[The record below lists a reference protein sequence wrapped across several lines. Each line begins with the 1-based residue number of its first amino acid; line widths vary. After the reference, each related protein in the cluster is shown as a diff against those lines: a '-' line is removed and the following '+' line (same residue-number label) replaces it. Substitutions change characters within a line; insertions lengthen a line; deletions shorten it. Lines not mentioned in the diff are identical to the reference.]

1 MNSIQKK
8 AERMLQIEQLLF
20 SHRQGLTASEIAHRL
35 GVHRSTI
42 SRYQY
47 DVPKHIYVDDEDG
60 YRWKIDRT
68 AYLLNV
74 RLTLNEAMA
83 VHLATRLLAT
93 RLERQNPHAAS
104 ALRKLATAL
113 DRLAP
118 RISAHLYL
126 SADDMDDCRR
136 HQDPNFIRSLEV
148 LTLAWA
154 EERKVQIWY
163 RKEGDQIG
171 EYLFAPYY
179 IEPYAVGQAV
189 HTIGYREPPGALRTF
204 KVERIER
211 IELTH
216 QGYVIPSDFDVREL
230 LIYAWGI
237 WYTDEPPV
245 EVILKFQ
252 PRVARRVGETRWHRT
267 EQVSVLEDGSLLWR
281 AQIAEPTEMLPWI
294 RGWGAGV
301 EVLAPDWL
309 RKELAK
315 EASRLADLYRSVVKD
330 EHDKS

>member
-1 MNSIQKK
+1 MNSIVKK
-8 AERMLQIEQLLF
+8 SERLLQIEQLLL
-20 SHRQGLTASEIAHRL
+20 SHPMGLTATEIARRL

-42 SRYQY
+42 SRYQA
-47 DVPKHIYVDDEDG
+47 DVPKHIYIDDEDG
-60 YRWKIDRT
+60 QRWKIDRM
-68 AYLLNV
+68 AYLLHV

-104 ALRKLATAL
+104 AMRKLATAL
-113 DRLAP
+113 ERLAP
-118 RISAHLYL
+118 RISAHLKL
-126 SADDMDDCRR
+126 SADEMDDHRR
-136 HQDPNFIRSLEV
+136 YQDPNFIRSLEV
-148 LTLAWA
+148 LTAAWA

-171 EYLFAPYY
+171 EYLFCPYY

-189 HTIGYREPPGALRTF
+189 HTIGYREPPGAVRTF

-211 IELTH
+211 IELTPQH
-216 QGYVIPSDFDVREL
+216 YRIPEDFDVREL
-230 LIYAWGI
+230 LKYAWGI
-237 WYTDEPPV
+237 WYTDEEPV
-245 EVILKFQ
+245 EVVLKFQ

-267 EQVSVLEDGSLLWR
+267 EQVSRLEDGSLLWR

-294 RGWGAGV
+294 RGWGADC

-309 RKELAK
+309 RMRLKE
-315 EASRLADLYRSVVKD
+315 EAESMVKLYS
-330 EHDKS
+330 

>member
-1 MNSIQKK
+1 MSSIVKK
-8 AERMLQIEQLLF
+8 AERMLQIEQLLL
-20 SHRQGLTASEIAHRL
+20 SYPRGLTAAEIARRL

-42 SRYQY
+42 GRYFP
-47 DVPKHIYVDDEDG
+47 DLPKHIYIDEEDG
-60 YRWKIDRT
+60 GRWKVDRT
-68 AYLLNV
+68 AYLLSL

-113 DRLAP
+113 ERLAP

-126 SADDMDDCRR
+126 SADDMDDSRR
-136 HQDPNFIRSLEV
+136 YQDPNFIRSLEV

-154 EERKVQIWY
+154 EQREVRVWY
-163 RKEGDQIG
+163 RKKGGQIG
-171 EYLFAPYY
+171 EYLFSPYY

-189 HTIGYREPPGALRTF
+189 HTIGYCEPPGALRTF

-211 IELTH
+211 IELTA
-216 QGYVIPSDFDVREL
+216 QYYTIPADFDVREL
-230 LIYAWGI
+230 LRHAWGI
-237 WYTDEPPV
+237 WYTDAEPV
-245 EVILKFQ
+245 EVVLKFQ

-294 RGWGAGV
+294 RGWGADV

-309 RKELAK
+309 RERMKEETEKLHH
-315 EASRLADLYRSVVKD
+315 LYCED
-330 EHDKS
+330 

>member
-1 MNSIQKK
+1 MNSIIKK
-8 AERMLQIEQLLF
+8 AERMLQIEQLLL
-20 SHRQGLTASEIAHRL
+20 SHPRGLTATEIARRL

-42 SRYQY
+42 CRYQQ
-47 DVPKHIYVDDEDG
+47 DMPKHIYVDVEDG
-60 YRWKIDRT
+60 YRWKVDRM
-68 AYLLNV
+68 AYLLHV

-104 ALRKLATAL
+104 ALRKLAGAL
-113 DRLAP
+113 ERLAP
-118 RISAHLYL
+118 RISKHLNL

-136 HQDPNFIRSLEV
+136 HQDPNFLRSLEV

-154 EERKVQIWY
+154 EERKVQVWY

-211 IELTH
+211 IELTD
-216 QGYVIPSDFDVREL
+216 QQYTIPSDFDVREL
-230 LIYAWGI
+230 LKYAWGI
-237 WYTDEPPV
+237 WYTDEAPQ
-245 EVILKFQ
+245 EVVLRFA

-267 EQVSVLEDGSLLWR
+267 EQVIQEGDGSLLWR

-294 RGWGAGV
+294 RGWGADV
-301 EVLAPDWL
+301 EVLQPQWL
-309 RKELAK
+309 RQRVREDVERMVK
-315 EASRLADLYRSVVKD
+315 LYSI
-330 EHDKS
+330 

>member
-1 MNSIQKK
+1 MSTIQKK
-8 AERMLQIEQLLF
+8 AERMLQIEQLLW
-20 SHRQGLTASEIAHRL
+20 SHPRGLTATEIARRL

-42 SRYQY
+42 SRYQE

-60 YRWKIDRT
+60 YRWKIDRS
-68 AYLLNV
+68 AYLLHV
-74 RLTLNEAMA
+74 RFTLNEAMA

-113 DRLAP
+113 ERLAP
-118 RISAHLYL
+118 CISNHLNL
-126 SADDMDDCRR
+126 SADEMDDYRR
-136 HQDPNFIRSLEV
+136 FQDPNFIRSLEI
-148 LTLAWA
+148 LTAAWA

-163 RKEGDQIG
+163 RKEEEPIR
-171 EYLFAPYY
+171 EYLFSPYF

-211 IELTH
+211 IELTAQH
-216 QGYVIPSDFDVREL
+216 YRIPSDFDVREL
-230 LIYAWGI
+230 LKHAWGI
-237 WYTDEPPV
+237 WYTDEEPV
-245 EVILKFQ
+245 EVRLRFE

-267 EQVSVLEDGSLLWR
+267 EQVSVLEDGSLLWQ

-294 RGWGAGV
+294 RGWGASV
-301 EVLAPDWL
+301 EVLSPDWL
-309 RKELAK
+309 RQKVKE
-315 EASRLADLYRSVVKD
+315 EALRMYNLYQ
-330 EHDKS
+330 DK

>member
-20 SHRQGLTASEIAHRL
+20 AHPKGLTATEIARRL

-42 SRYQY
+42 SRYQF
-47 DVPKHIYVDDEDG
+47 DMPKHIYVDDEDG
-60 YRWKIDRT
+60 HRWKIDRT
-68 AYLLNV
+68 AYLLHV

-118 RISAHLYL
+118 RISAHLCL
-126 SADDMDDCRR
+126 SADEMDDCRR

-154 EERKVQIWY
+154 EQRKVQIWY
-163 RKEGDQIG
+163 RKQGDQIG

-216 QGYVIPSDFDVREL
+216 QSYAIPADFDVREL
-230 LIYAWGI
+230 LKFAWGI
-237 WYTDEPPV
+237 WYTDEAPE
-245 EVILKFQ
+245 EVLLRFQ

-294 RGWGAGV
+294 RGWGADC
-301 EVLAPDWL
+301 EVLAPPWL
-309 RKELAK
+309 RQRVKE
-315 EASRLADLYRSVVKD
+315 EVERMSIIYRTGES
-330 EHDKS
+330 EHA